1 MAERRPRRELGP
13 QEAAANGSS
22 GRLQSWI
29 LRMPKA
35 VRIGAGVLLVLCGFL
50 GFLPVL
56 GFWMVPV
63 GLFVLTFDLPWIRP
77 YYRRLRVWAWKVMA
91 RLRRT
96 AAWQAVR
103 RWWRGLSGG

>member
-1 MAERRPRRELGP
+1 
-13 QEAAANGSS
+13 
-22 GRLQSWI
+22 
-29 LRMPKA
+29 
-35 VRIGAGVLLVLCGFL
+35 
-50 GFLPVL
+50 
-56 GFWMVPV
+56 MVPV